1 MSAASPSCKTVTWI
15 ELPPSH
21 WPMWSRPHEL
31 AAIIGDVAN
40 GAAAA
45 RRTHVPHDRLR
56 PELKGVTMH
65 VLPLPFGLA
74 LALIP
79 RREADKIRAREEMR
93 PILGKAIRPREEFLG
108 DVRSFYLRDHV

>member
-1 MSAASPSCKTVTWI
+1 
-15 ELPPSH
+15 
-21 WPMWSRPHEL
+21 
-31 AAIIGDVAN
+31 
-40 GAAAA
+40 
-45 RRTHVPHDRLR
+45 
-56 PELKGVTMH
+56 MH

-93 PILGKAIRPREEFLG
+93 PILRRAIRPREEFLG